1 VRNSIFHIQQG
12 ALSESGLQ
20 PEIVDFHDPNQSES
34 YEEVKIKLPED
45 TDYGGSRWLVQ
56 EKLKGSPA
64 GASASAPQYHGR
76 PETIES
82 VFYM

>member
-1 VRNSIFHIQQG
+1 MT
-12 ALSESGLQ
+12 ESGLQ
-20 PEIVDFHDPNQSES
+20 PEIISFHNPDKSSS
-34 YEEVKIKLPED
+34 YDRVEVELPGR

-64 GASASAPQYHGR
+64 GASAQAPQYQGR